1 MAKLAQAYIHL
12 RPYELTQGRLNE
24 LGPATEL
31 VAREVAQRVY
41 QIEVTLDVL
50 LEGGSLWVRITVVG
64 SIFLT
69 VYGAIADYKGFKD
82 SISELCKDAREFG
95 YDVCGEVLKL
105 TGASEKQILRV
116 EKRTMTPGRLS
127 RVIQSV
133 EKLKTESTVDALQRD
148 RELTKILRELRAI
161 RRDLTPQEA
170 ELLEKVFREADFP
183 LQLPNERADIPRVG
197 LTRTELD
204 DFELALLKSRK
215 AWREIGRSEPNK
227 VI

>member
-1 MAKLAQAYIHL
+1 NAGYIHL

-50 LEGGSLWVRITVVG
+50 LEGGSLWVRIRVVG

-161 RRDLTPQEA
+161 RRGLNGA
-170 ELLEKVFREADFP
+170 RG
-183 LQLPNERADIPRVG
+183 RAFGKGVPGKPISHCSCRTIPRVG